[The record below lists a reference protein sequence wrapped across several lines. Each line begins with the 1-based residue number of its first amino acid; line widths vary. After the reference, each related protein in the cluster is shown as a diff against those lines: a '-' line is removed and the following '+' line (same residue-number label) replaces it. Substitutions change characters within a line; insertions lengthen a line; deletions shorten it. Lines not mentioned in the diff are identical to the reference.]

1 MKKIGSTM
9 MMMIAMV
16 ASTFSFASC
25 SSDDDNN
32 KKDPT
37 IVGTWECTMVTP
49 ANEADEDASDFKMND
64 LFKINPNK
72 EYEISGS
79 FTDNGTWSYDS
90 NTLTLKSARKNS
102 VETFIV
108 MQLDTDNLV
117 LRTDAAKITFK
128 KKQLK

>member
-1 MKKIGSTM
+1 MKKIGSTV

-16 ASTFSFASC
+16 VSTLSFASC
-25 SSDDDNN
+25 SSDDDN
-32 KKDPT
+32 KKDTT
-37 IVGTWECTMVTP
+37 IIGTWECTMVTP
-49 ANEADEDASDFKMND
+49 ANEADEDASDFEMND
-64 LFKINPNK
+64 LFKISSNN

-79 FTDNGTWSYDS
+79 FTDNGTWAYDS
-90 NTLTLKSARKNS
+90 NTLTLKSAKKNS